1 METFDI
7 MGNAR
12 PRRQIHEHGYIELVD
27 MMPRVVPVGR
37 TADFAVVQSA
47 RVSTGQGLKSPEE
60 DAGLIRYLLRHRHT
74 TPFEMVEFKF
84 NVSLPIFIARQWIR
98 HRTANVNEVSGRY
111 TELPEHFYI
120 PGEWRRQGTGN
131 KQGGEEPM
139 SYGCQVFEALDLS
152 LGEEGEGGAEDMA
165 FVEYRSR
172 IKAGMSRELARTCLP
187 VSTYTQWYWK
197 CDLHNILHFLS
208 LRCDPHAQLEIREY
222 ADAMLALIEP
232 YVPETIRAFRDYRL
246 EAVTLTRLELE
257 QLRSEIAAL
266 RMERDGFQTAL
277 RAAEAAEVAR
287 HAATPGYIYEP
298 YAPVHVSRLPISN
311 KRENDEWQSKRTKLG
326 LTT

>member
-1 METFDI
+1 MSDTDSVETRD
-7 MGNAR
+7 MLGPLR
-12 PRRQIHEHGYIELVD
+12 PAKKIHEHGFIELVD

-37 TADFAVVQSA
+37 TADFAVVQAA
-47 RVSTGQGLKSPEE
+47 RVSTGQGLKSLEE
-60 DAGLIRYLLRHRHT
+60 DAGLLRYLLRHRHT

-98 HRTANVNEVSGRY
+98 HRTANVNEISARY
-111 TELPEHFYI
+111 TELPDHYYL

-139 SYGCQVFEALDLS
+139 DYRP
-152 LGEEGEGGAEDMA
+152 GEYPDTDEGMANSSAERIG
-165 FVEYRSR
+165 VLEYRNRLSS
-172 IKAGMSRELARTCLP
+172 GVSRELARTCLP

-232 YVPETIRAFRDYRL
+232 FVPETIRAFRDYRL
-246 EAVTLTRLELE
+246 EAVTLSRLEVDALHLE
-257 QLRSEIAAL
+257 IKRLRSE
-266 RMERDGFQTAL
+266 RDAYQSTT
-277 RAAEAAEVAR
+277 RA
-287 HAATPGYIYEP
+287 YEQECGRSASP
-298 YAPVHVSRLPISN
+298 FVPLHVTVPELTN
-311 KRENDEWQSKRTKLG
+311 KRENDEWQAKRTKLG
-326 LTT
+326 LTN